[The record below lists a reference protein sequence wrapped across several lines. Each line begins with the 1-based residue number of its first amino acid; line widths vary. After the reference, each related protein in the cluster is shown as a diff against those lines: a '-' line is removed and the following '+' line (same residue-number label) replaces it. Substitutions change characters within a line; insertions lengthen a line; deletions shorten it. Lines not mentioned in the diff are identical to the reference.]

1 MYLGKRKI
9 RSAGRNSGSVELT
22 LPALLQRLEGVECRL
37 LVRDGPRPEIVLQPD
52 FAAAQAL
59 LETLWRQ
66 LSVGLGEIDEIGE
79 FNAAD
84 FTLALFPPRHWPEQP
99 PLAYIDILALQRRA
113 ADRTYDALPEGW
125 PRLLAALGVAA
136 AYRLGLRPPLALA
149 FGDVIAY
156 LFTGV
161 SADVG
166 ADFERGM
173 AYQIVWSMPETARIA
188 NGVEDDDAWWQ
199 ARPVLRAIYQQFRA
213 WHEQPQVYAAAREQ
227 WRRALNVEMIV
238 ETRSFV
244 G

>member
-52 FAAAQAL
+52 FATAHVL
-59 LETLWRQ
+59 LETLWSR

-79 FNAAD
+79 FNADD
-84 FTLALFPPRHWPEQP
+84 FTLAIFPPRHWPEQP
-99 PLAYIDILALQRRA
+99 PLAYIDILTLRRHA
-113 ADRTYDALPEGW
+113 EDRTHDAPPDGL
-125 PRLLAALGVAA
+125 PRLLAALGVVA

-149 FGDVIAY
+149 FGDAVAY
-156 LFTGV
+156 LLTGA

-173 AYQIVWSMPETARIA
+173 AHQIVWSMPETARLA
-188 NGVEDDDAWWQ
+188 NGAGDDQTWRQ

-213 WHEQPQVYAAAREQ
+213 WHDQPQVYAAAREQ
-227 WRRALNVEMIV
+227 WRRALNIEMIV